1 MTDRGKDYSFKTF
14 RHSTLNDFDNLP
26 SIKKNRK
33 SLLTEGNNSSK
44 YFTRR
49 NSKYFLSTDN
59 NFFHFNKVLENQKH
73 ILTNPNQ
80 KYLDKKIIQLINCYK
95 DLKFSEN
102 EKKFK
107 IRRHSLDSNN
117 IINTNKSNKNNKKI
131 EINKTAPA
139 KNYNILSKALT
150 KVYKISEQQDK
161 EGVKKLD
168 EWDKNNLAQLYG
180 NSEMI
185 YDLLLNYYTKMDDYD
200 KIMDLNYYKNIIKSD
215 GQDVENIIM
224 ITNKTNNNI
233 IKEFLNL
240 KIKEQTYILK
250 NSLSNSHSKFNKT
263 LLFIKEKKLAV
274 NLGLDNETLAEVRK
288 IEEKS
293 GHNYEKVINDKE
305 KKEMLKKEELINI
318 LIKIFNKKM
327 EKNKKEKKQ
336 SEIFEKI
343 NKIYVN
349 YQSKIMK
356 IQFDIDSKKE
366 LYDKIDNTEYEK
378 EKMVEKVNLLQRIK
392 FESEQDQ
399 KKQEIIRKELDKEMK
414 ELTEIKDEIN
424 EELEICKNE
433 ISYMKLVYNN
443 LVKNQRNYY
452 IDLLKK
458 GYDVRGEGLIWVVK
472 RLLEIQTKL
481 EYHHFPKF
489 LDNSHIKYI
498 IEMANLSLEEIQL
511 KTILKIVEKK
521 RDDIQN
527 TINNKVMNTIEEFSK
542 MKNRHRASIFTL
554 EMQKMKNSLKYG
566 NSDSRI
572 FDIFEK
578 IYRKYKPIFLNRI
591 IQKDEE
597 IKTQK
602 IIKEIKSSLLE
613 GGGKTTT
620 DNFQQLTKILNYLNN
635 NKESK
640 EYLEILLL
648 IKFRLSF
655 IYKLKESLKE
665 EQINKF
671 REELS
676 LNNKNRF
683 FNAESSLRLD
693 LIKSALFGNKF

>member
-1 MTDRGKDYSFKTF
+1 MMTERGKDYSFKTF
-14 RHSTLNDFDNLP
+14 KHSTLKDIDNLP
-26 SIKKNRK
+26 SINNKRK

-59 NFFHFNKVLENQKH
+59 NFFSFNKKLENKKN
-73 ILTNPNQ
+73 ILTDTNQ
-80 KYLDKKIIQLINCYK
+80 KYLDKKIIQLINCYQ
-95 DLKFSEN
+95 DLKFSDN
-102 EKKFK
+102 EKKLK
-107 IRRHSLDSNN
+107 IRRDSLDTNN
-117 IINTNKSNKNNKKI
+117 IIKTNKNNKEN
-131 EINKTAPA
+131 EINKTTSV

-150 KVYKISEQQDK
+150 KVYKISEQHDK

-180 NSEMI
+180 NSEII
-185 YDLLLNYYTKMDDYD
+185 YNTLFSYYTKMEDFD

-224 ITNKTNNNI
+224 VTNKQNNNI

-240 KIKEQTYILK
+240 KVKEQTYILK
-250 NSLSNSHSKFNKT
+250 NSLSKSHTKFNKT
-263 LLFIKEKKLAV
+263 LLFIKEKKLAI

-293 GHNYEKVINDKE
+293 GYNYEKVIKDKE
-305 KKEMLKKEELINI
+305 KKEIFKKEELINI

-327 EKNKKEKKQ
+327 EKSKKEKKQ

-349 YQSKIMK
+349 YQTKIMK
-356 IQFDIDSKKE
+356 IQFDIDSKQE
-366 LYDKIDNTEYEK
+366 LYDKINDTEYEK
-378 EKMVEKVNLLQRIK
+378 EKMVEKMNILQKIK
-392 FESEQDQ
+392 YESEQDQ
-399 KKQEIIRKELDKEMK
+399 KKQEILRKELDEEVK
-414 ELTEIKDEIN
+414 ELTDIKEEIN

-433 ISYMKLVYNN
+433 IAYMKLVYIN
-443 LVKNQRNYY
+443 LVKNQRIYY
-452 IDLLKK
+452 LDLLKK
-458 GYDVRGEGLIWVVK
+458 GYDVRGEGLLWVVK

-489 LDNSHIKYI
+489 LDNRHIKYL

-527 TINNKVMNTIEEFSK
+527 AINNKVFNTIEEYSK
-542 MKNRHRASIFTL
+542 IKNRHRASIFSM
-554 EMQKMKNSLKYG
+554 EMQKMKKTLTYG
-566 NSDSRI
+566 YSDSKI

-578 IYRKYKPIFLNRI
+578 IYRKYKPMFLNRI
-591 IQKDEE
+591 VQKDED
-597 IKTQK
+597 IKTQR
-602 IIKEIKSSLLE
+602 IIKELKSSLLE

-620 DNFQQLTKILNYLNN
+620 NNFQQLTKILNYLNN

-665 EQINKF
+665 EQIYKF